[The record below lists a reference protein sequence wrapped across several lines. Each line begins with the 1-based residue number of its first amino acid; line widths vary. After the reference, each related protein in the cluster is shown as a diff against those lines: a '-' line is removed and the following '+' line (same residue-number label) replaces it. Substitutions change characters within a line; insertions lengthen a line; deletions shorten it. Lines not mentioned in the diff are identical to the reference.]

1 MTAGIFTASA
11 EWSLS
16 IPGTGD
22 PPPGAEDTSA
32 LYVAQSATSF
42 LHQPRCV
49 LQSPR
54 PRPPSPGPGTAN
66 VGMTPPL
73 DPTVGPHRHR
83 PQQRPGHRDIRNPR
97 HLTTELPPGAANA
110 EFLSSRHFQVHLYS
124 CSFEIVDSGHNIGRN
139 ILLSYQMRARPSVY
153 VTMYTT
159 SRCPLPSAH
168 TILSCSC
175 PAPRTATAG
184 SVRSRHSART
194 HLRMLC
200 WVECCDLHCLMLSV
214 VTYIVSC

>member
-1 MTAGIFTASA
+1 MLSGHSQYPAQAILPPGQ
-11 EWSLS
+11 S
-16 IPGTGD
+16 IP
-22 PPPGAEDTSA
+22 SA

-49 LQSPR
+49 LQS

-168 TILSCSC
+168 TIFSRLQLSR
-175 PAPRTATAG
+175 APH
-184 SVRSRHSART
+184 RHR
-194 HLRMLC
+194 R
-200 WVECCDLHCLMLSV
+200 LSPQQTLGPDTSPHV
-214 VTYIVSC
+214 VLGGVL